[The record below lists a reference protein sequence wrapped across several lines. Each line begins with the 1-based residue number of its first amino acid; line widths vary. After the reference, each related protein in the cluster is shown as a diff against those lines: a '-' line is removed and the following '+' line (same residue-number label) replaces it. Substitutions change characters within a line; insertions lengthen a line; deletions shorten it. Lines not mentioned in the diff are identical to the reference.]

1 MFQEVKERVNYV
13 NHNKLINT
21 VIVQPQVNCQV
32 IDKNY
37 INLNLP
43 LFQTNLYNNQNYKKY
58 YLKLDKKIVKI
69 MSKKNHNN
77 YNKNQQI

>member
-58 YLKLDKKIVKI
+58 YLKLDKKIIKKMI
-69 MSKKNHNN
+69 KKNHNN